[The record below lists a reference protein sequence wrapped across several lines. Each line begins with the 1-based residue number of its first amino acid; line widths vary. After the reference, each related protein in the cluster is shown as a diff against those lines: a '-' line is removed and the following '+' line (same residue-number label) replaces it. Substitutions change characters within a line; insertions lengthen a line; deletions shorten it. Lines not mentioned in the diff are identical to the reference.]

1 MKSFRLYFLT
11 QLLMLPFLSSSAI
24 ERATPS
30 AADFFCSA
38 PAEIVSGLPE
48 ISRLDMIDYFN
59 SGSSVKSDNRLGQK
73 VGLTALK
80 DELISWQDD
89 DSVAMAMAVLP
100 FKNDTLLMIV
110 RTVVTPLPD
119 SEIMFY
125 DTSWQPTVQNVFVA
139 PSLKD
144 WLSVKDKKTVANA
157 EEVLPFMLVTAVYDP
172 DDKLLVLTNRTS
184 DYFVES
190 DTPEAVG
197 LLKKELRYQWTGSS
211 FRQLR
216 ND

>member
-1 MKSFRLYFLT
+1 MKSVRLYFLI
-11 QLLMLPFLSSSAI
+11 QLFVFSLFSLSATERKERSA
-24 ERATPS
+24 S
-30 AADFFCSA
+30 DFFCSA
-38 PAEIVSGLPE
+38 PVEIVSGLPE

-80 DELISWQDD
+80 DELIAWQDD
-89 DSVAMAMAVLP
+89 DSVTMAMAVLP
-100 FKNDTLLMIV
+100 LKNDTLLMIV

-125 DTSWQPTVQNVFVA
+125 DTSWQPASQNVFVA
-139 PSLKD
+139 PTLKD
-144 WLSVKDKKTVANA
+144 WLAVKDKSTVANA
-157 EEVLPFMLVTAVYDP
+157 EETLPFMLVTAVYDP
-172 DDKLLVLTNRTS
+172 DDKLLVLTNRMS
-184 DYFVES
+184 DFFVES

-197 LLKKELRYQWTGSS
+197 LLKKELRYRWTGSS
-211 FRQLR
+211 FRQLP

>member
-1 MKSFRLYFLT
+1 MKSVRLYFLI
-11 QLLMLPFLSSSAI
+11 QLFAFSLFSLSATERTERSA
-24 ERATPS
+24 S
-30 AADFFCSA
+30 DFFCSA
-38 PAEIVSGLPE
+38 PVEIVSGLPE

-80 DELISWQDD
+80 DELIAWQDD
-89 DSVAMAMAVLP
+89 DSVTMAMAVLP
-100 FKNDTLLMIV
+100 LKNDTLLMIV

-125 DTSWQPTVQNVFVA
+125 DASWQPAAQNVFVA
-139 PSLKD
+139 PTLKD
-144 WLSVKDKKTVANA
+144 WLSVRDKNTVANA
-157 EEVLPFMLVTAVYDP
+157 EETLPFMLVTAVYDP

-197 LLKKELRYQWTGSS
+197 LLKKELRYRWTGSS
-211 FRQLR
+211 FRQLP